1 MLAGAGL
8 SRAAPSKLPSSA
20 ELAHDAAAK
29 YEVESPGALPPEA
42 RHDLEKLTHFFFERG
57 LLTLTFLHR
66 LVDWSRF
73 RRPANAGHEA
83 LADLFAG
90 RAIDLLLTTNVDFL
104 LEDASTTIGGDLR
117 SALNV
122 TEAGLPGTR
131 PFVKLHGCYVRQLPA
146 TLWCH
151 AQLEEPDARRH
162 LDEMGRWLETRLR
175 GRDLLLLGF
184 WTDWGYL
191 NSALETCVSAAEPAS
206 VTLVALDDEATLK
219 AKAPSLWE
227 WASRRPNFK
236 PVSMDAAEFLV
247 ELRRQFGLLFRRLL
261 LETGRA
267 TAASHYGIPPT
278 AHRQRPLRFSAGC
291 LRGLTVVNSSD
302 SPTGQQYGTAWS
314 SSRKAPC
321 VRCGTRRL
329 RLRLLRKTRSC
340 DKWSRAVAQSS
351 ARAGRGRRGAAR

>member
-1 MLAGAGL
+1 
-8 SRAAPSKLPSSA
+8 
-20 ELAHDAAAK
+20 
-29 YEVESPGALPPEA
+29 
-42 RHDLEKLTHFFFERG
+42 
-57 LLTLTFLHR
+57 
-66 LVDWSRF
+66 
-73 RRPANAGHEA
+73 
-83 LADLFAG
+83 
-90 RAIDLLLTTNVDFL
+90 
-104 LEDASTTIGGDLR
+104 
-117 SALNV
+117 
-122 TEAGLPGTR
+122 
-131 PFVKLHGCYVRQLPA
+131 LHGCYVRQLPA

-278 AHRQRPLRFSAGC
+278 AYPEPAESTAKDLYAFRQDACGVSRLSIPQIPRPDSSMELLGAVHVKLLALGAVLAGSDYVC
-291 LRGLTVVNSSD
+291 CGRRVRVINGAGQLLSRVRARVAVGEEPPGEVTIFCVGAADDGGAPADLVREGQDVTVVRAAA
-302 SPTGQQYGTAWS
+302 TARWL
-314 SSRKAPC
+314 
-321 VRCGTRRL
+321 TE
-329 RLRLLRKTRSC
+329 
-340 DKWSRAVAQSS
+340 
-351 ARAGRGRRGAAR
+351 AALQDPEWN